1 MNKIYI
7 FLLSLTISSAYS
19 QVALGKGSISNSSV
33 SLEFG
38 TENRGIILPWV
49 NSAAAV
55 TGAVNGTFIFDSA
68 DKKVKYLKAGSWFD
82 LTVDTTGTVDTSL
95 QNTLSELPSST
106 VAIGKTATNNTTPG
120 ILVLTDNDKAMVLPK
135 VANPHLN
142 IVNPSAGMMVYDTV
156 NKQLAVFNG
165 AVWSFWKP

>member
-55 TGAVNGTFIFDSA
+55 TGAVNGTLIFDSA